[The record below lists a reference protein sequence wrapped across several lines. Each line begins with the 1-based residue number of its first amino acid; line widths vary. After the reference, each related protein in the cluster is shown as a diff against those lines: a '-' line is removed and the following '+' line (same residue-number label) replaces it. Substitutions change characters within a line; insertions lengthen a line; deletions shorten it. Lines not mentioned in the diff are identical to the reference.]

1 MKKTSG
7 VKDLSPWNVC
17 SGKDAESI
25 RDLLSRVGDKWS
37 IFLIVSL
44 SKIPGQRA
52 RFSEIERGIPG
63 ISQRMLTTTLK
74 SLVRDGFIS
83 REVFP
88 EVPPRVE
95 YELTDLGRSILMP
108 MQSLVN
114 WIGVHW
120 PEVKKSRSKA
130 DAEEA
135 NKTVRRRRSF

>member
-1 MKKTSG
+1 MKKSSG
-7 VKDLSPWNVC
+7 SKDLSPWNVC
-17 SGKDAESI
+17 AGHDADAV

-52 RFSEIERGIPG
+52 RFSEIEKGIPG

-95 YELTDLGRSILMP
+95 YELTDLGRSILGP
-108 MQSLVN
+108 MQNLVN
-114 WIGVHW
+114 WIGGNW
-120 PEVKKSRSKA
+120 PEVKKSRAKK
-130 DAEEA
+130 DAELDA
-135 NKTVRRRRSF
+135 KAKPRRRSF